1 MRILVTGGSGFIG
14 RHLLFQLKKEKK
26 NEICLLL
33 RSNHSMPEDDLY
45 EDIHIIKGDLIDLQ
59 SREEITK
66 FNPELVYHL
75 AWNGIPDYSLA
86 NSIEN
91 LFDNIDFIDFLGKI
105 KVKKLVVTGSCW
117 EYGRNQGKLDESLN
131 LIPNNPFTVA
141 KSSILEMGK
150 QISEK
155 YGFIFIWARLFYV
168 YGPGQSEHSL
178 LPSLINMAKNGK
190 KPEAK
195 SPFAQND
202 FIYVKDVVNILIAMS
217 EEDFVSGTFNVASG
231 KTVSV
236 DKIVKIISEKFG
248 YDHKLKNK
256 YGNENEHPNFYGDI
270 SKLQEIY
277 TFSPTPIE
285 NGLEK
290 TISLSL

>member
-14 RHLLFQLKKEKK
+14 RHLLYQLKKEKK

-33 RSNHSMPEDDLY
+33 RSNHSSSEDLY
-45 EDIHIIKGDLIDLQ
+45 EDIHIIKGDLADLQ

-131 LIPNNPFTVA
+131 LIPNNPFTAA

-195 SPFAQND
+195 SPFAKND
-202 FIYVKDVVNILIAMS
+202 FIYVKDVINILNAMG
-217 EEDFVSGTFNVASG
+217 EDNFGSGTFNVASG

-256 YGNENEHPNFYGDI
+256 YDNKNEHPNFYGDI
-270 SKLQEIY
+270 SKLQEILS
-277 TFSPTPIE
+277 FSTTSIE
-285 NGLEK
+285 NGIEK
-290 TISLSL
+290 TIISSL